1 VAGNPYNKLRTT
13 RKTGN
18 TDEPANLDTSM
29 TEPTKRSYN
38 ATAARIDN
46 TTKVAKHPP
55 DLSRRQSIRPKRLPT
70 QRQRQRIRQS
80 RTAAKYPPASRT
92 AAKHPPDDDQYN
104 RRRCRRNERR
114 QAQKRRFS
122 EKSRRPPPAELP
134 RRRLQGG
141 SDATGAVV
149 IRPTRSRLSPGKL
162 TGEEGRGAKR

>member
-1 VAGNPYNKLRTT
+1 MAGNPYNKLRTT

-18 TDEPANLDTSM
+18 TDEPANLDTTT
-29 TEPTKRSYN
+29 TEPAKRCYN

-70 QRQRQRIRQS
+70 QRQRQRIRQ
-80 RTAAKYPPASRT
+80 SRT